1 MQFNRVQFAMC
12 ILSIHAQIYDGN
24 VEYQY
29 CMKSNVHTCI
39 VNEHLNSVGLWMT
52 LLYLSLGMQNS
63 LCHLILSILHVVGY
77 VSCCNM
83 LYQNEVKNDDVNLLK
98 NGFPKDTLPK
108 LTNNFLCNCKF
119 LIFPLI
125 GVATFC

>member
-1 MQFNRVQFAMC
+1 MC
-12 ILSIHAQIYDGN
+12 IRVL
-24 VEYQY
+24 
-29 CMKSNVHTCI
+29 CI

-63 LCHLILSILHVVGY
+63 LCHLILSILHVVEY

-98 NGFPKDTLPK
+98 RFSKGHPSKVNQQFSLQLQISDFPFNWGDHFLLGLP
-108 LTNNFLCNCKF
+108 F
-119 LIFPLI
+119 
-125 GVATFC
+125 